1 MINFGHGQNKYVS
14 FYKSEQPLKGAA
26 LFFIAKKEK
35 KMNPKSKEARE
46 RLKMAT
52 RAEFEHLVYEA
63 MLTPWCEKILRL
75 HIGEGVSVCNLAERF
90 SCSETLI
97 RKHLSTA
104 YGKVA
109 KVQ

>member
-1 MINFGHGQNKYVS
+1 M
-14 FYKSEQPLKGAA
+14 EQQ
-26 LFFIAKKEK
+26 
-35 KMNPKSKEARE
+35 SKEARE

-52 RAEFEHLVYEA
+52 RAEFEYLLFEA

-75 HIGEGVSVCNLAERF
+75 YICEGVSVCNLAERF

-104 YGKVA
+104 YKKVA